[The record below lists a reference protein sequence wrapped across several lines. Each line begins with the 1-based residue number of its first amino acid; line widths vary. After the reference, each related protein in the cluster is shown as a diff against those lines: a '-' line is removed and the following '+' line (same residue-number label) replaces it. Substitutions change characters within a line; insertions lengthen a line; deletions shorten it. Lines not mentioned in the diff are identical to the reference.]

1 MKRIWTVLTAIL
13 FTFFA
18 SGGISQAVGFSL
30 KITGGYGTM
39 ATGDYNTFG
48 QDWERLIN
56 LTADSSGATASGE
69 FKKLNF
75 GLEYEAEFILNLFGG
90 FGIGVGVGY
99 IQRSNES
106 ELGLTDPLAG
116 SLTITISPY
125 FTATPI
131 NVSAYYFSPGVVPLK
146 LFVYGGGGYY
156 LARLKTTFRIEAEP
170 PDIWGENEFEL
181 KDRGFGFHVGGGLE
195 FKFIPKVSFFVEGRY
210 RYCKLESWEGD
221 ETARNSDGFTEQDS
235 GKLWYYEYQDFGGEW
250 FSSIGISE
258 SQPDNPTIRNVRP
271 FQADL
276 SGFVLRVGVRI
287 KF

>member
-1 MKRIWTVLTAIL
+1 MTAIL

-18 SGGISQAVGFSL
+18 SAGISQAAGFSL

-48 QDWERLIN
+48 QDWERFISVA
-56 LTADSSGATASGE
+56 ADLSGATASGE

-75 GLEYEAEFILNLFGG
+75 GLEYEGEFILNLLGG
-90 FGIGVGVGY
+90 FGIGIGVGY
-99 IQRSNES
+99 IQRSNQS
-106 ELGLTDPLAG
+106 ELGLTEPLAG
-116 SLTITISPY
+116 SLTIIISPY

-156 LARLKTTFRIEAEP
+156 IARIKTTFRLEAEP
-170 PDIWGENEFEL
+170 PAVWAETEGEL
-181 KDRGFGFHVGGGLE
+181 KDQGFGFHVGGGLE

-210 RYCKLESWEGD
+210 RYCKLKNWEGD
-221 ETARNSDGFTEQDS
+221 ETYRDSDGITDEYS
-235 GKLWYYEYQDFGGEW
+235 GALWYFEEQGPGGEW
-250 FSSIGISE
+250 YSSIE
-258 SQPDNPTIRNVRP
+258 LAENQPDDPAYRNVRP
-271 FQADL
+271 FEADL
-276 SGFVLRVGVRI
+276 SGFVLRMGVRI